1 MVFERTCKAM
11 LTARIHVV
19 FLASFAMLVAF
30 APGCVDENATPIP
43 ERQAYEP
50 SEIEPLACVPNLDG
64 KIESSELREAIGVPL
79 TQRVSPAG
87 GMPTVDLAGQ
97 IDSAGARRWDFSSDD
112 ASDQYLQVQAEAIT
126 GKWYASSFAQAD
138 FVIDADGSGRTE
150 NIYSRDEEALYLL
163 GVASSEEDPEEG
175 KTLIVYEQPVA
186 LYLFPLETGK
196 SWVSV
201 GTSRNAM
208 VRGLP
213 YAGKDTYS
221 VKVEAVGELKL
232 PDLTF
237 EQAHMVRTEVLLEP
251 AVGTSISQQQLSFL
265 FECFGEVARVTS
277 LSDEDEAFFTT
288 AGEVR
293 RLALD
298 ERGAQAA
305 VDD

>member
-1 MVFERTCKAM
+1 M
-11 LTARIHVV
+11 LTIRNQMKIGLMVCLALVV
-19 FLASFAMLVAF
+19 AV
-30 APGCVDENATPIP
+30 GCVDENATPIP

-50 SEIEPLACVPNLDG
+50 AEIEPLTCVPNLDG
-64 KIESSELREAIGVPL
+64 KLESSELREAIGVPL

-97 IDSAGARRWDFSSDD
+97 VDSAGSRRWDFSSDD
-112 ASDQYLQVQAEAIT
+112 ASDQYLQVEAEAIS

-150 NIYSRDEEALYLL
+150 NIYRRDEEGLYLI
-163 GVASSEEDPEEG
+163 GVASSKEDPAEG
-175 KTLIVYEQPVA
+175 KTLIVYDQPVA

-196 SWVSV
+196 NWVSV

-213 YAGKDTYS
+213 YAGKDTYK
-221 VKVEAVGELKL
+221 VTVEAVGELNL

-237 EQAHMVRTEVLLEP
+237 EQAHMVRTEVLIEP
-251 AVGTSISQQQLSFL
+251 AVGTSISQQQISFL

-277 LSDEDEAFFTT
+277 LSDEDETFFTT
-288 AGEVR
+288 ANEVR

-298 ERGAQAA
+298 ERGASYARGE
-305 VDD
+305 